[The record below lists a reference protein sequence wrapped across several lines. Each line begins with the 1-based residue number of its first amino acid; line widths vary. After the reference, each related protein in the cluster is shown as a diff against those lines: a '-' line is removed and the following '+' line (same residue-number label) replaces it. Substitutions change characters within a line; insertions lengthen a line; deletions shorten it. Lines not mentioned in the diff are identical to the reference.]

1 MKEKGREAGLAWAVK
16 KYQSLQL
23 NSTKNQSCLLSS
35 TGAAD
40 QLSLSVSKIKIA
52 TLGTSV

>member
-23 NSTKNQSCLLSS
+23 NSTKNQSFLLSS